1 MSEED
6 EDTLL
11 QFPCEFP
18 IKVIGKADCDLDALA
33 FALIRAHVP
42 DLGEGAIRS
51 RASSEG
57 RYHSVTVVINAQSK
71 AQLDAIYRSLT
82 ASEHVIMAL

>member
-1 MSEED
+1 MSEDQE
-6 EDTLL
+6 TLL

-18 IKVIGKADCDLDALA
+18 IKVFGKADCNLDAVV
-33 FALIRAHVP
+33 FSLIRQHVP

-51 RASSEG
+51 RASSAG
-57 RYHSVTVVINAQSK
+57 RYHSVTVVITAQSM

-82 ASEHVIMAL
+82 ASEHVLMAL